1 MRLRIN
7 GQGKGAFQGSTASP
21 KSLALSRQALLE
33 HPPTPVVSRLHELL
47 VKLLLEPRSRVKET
61 VLPVEHD
68 AYSEVVCFSG
78 SHISPRQ
85 PRKTSLGASAV
96 SRPQAEHVNPGFL
109 RFGLHL

>member
-7 GQGKGAFQGSTASP
+7 GQGKSAFQGSTASP

-33 HPPTPVVSRLHELL
+33 HPPTPVVSRPHELL
-47 VKLLLEPRSRVKET
+47 IQLLLEPGSRVKET
-61 VLPVEHD
+61 ILPVKQD
-68 AYSEVVCFSG
+68 TYADVVRFRG